1 MNLYATCYSAIAS
14 ERASEKSRGNTAR
27 LSAAAKNKARLRNRV
42 RRAQQ
47 SDDLPLWKGWIWNSN
62 DPNMGQHALWRDSPH
77 AERRAAAPHRL
88 GRETAEAA
96 EAAFTLTK
104 IDTLSDQLLS
114 SQLRFTRKIIRHAV
128 WIAPRYRNAAFPPPL
143 PLSHIVILHESLEME
158 SRRINAPTAIF
169 AWHYRFLFKTASIL
183 VDIFS
188 HTFRYL

>member
-1 MNLYATCYSAIAS
+1 MLFWDRES
-14 ERASEKSRGNTAR
+14 ECASEKSRGNTAR

-88 GRETAEAA
+88 GREAA

-128 WIAPRYRNAAFPPPL
+128 WIAPRYRNAAFPPLTHRDIAWIFRNGISFDELTHLQPF
-143 PLSHIVILHESLEME
+143 LHDTTGFF
-158 SRRINAPTAIF
+158 SRLHPF
-169 AWHYRFLFKTASIL
+169 MSMY
-183 VDIFS
+183 FS
-188 HTFRYL
+188 YF